1 MAGGA
6 GALGDIQRILPVSN
20 KFVDMLGA
28 ILLVLFAV
36 YVALLMLLLPQW
48 LKNAIELVDIFGLLL
63 FICMGIVYPYFFIY
77 YVVVR
82 MPDEHPVWSFFRCF
96 N

>member
-1 MAGGA
+1 
-6 GALGDIQRILPVSN
+6 
-20 KFVDMLGA
+20 MLGA